1 MFREYLQY
9 LKVLQR
15 FVHFITLLVSD
26 QKMHFNKCLKHV
38 SFHNLTETTLKQKPQ
53 AARTEARSCYRT
65 QSDSK
70 HSIHTCPHQKSHSL
84 TIYGFT
90 ACSGKHSVLFGCSE
104 HTMRRTQ
111 LNPLYIENTSDEK
124 WHFFFS
130 NYARLRVG
138 AQNGKYLVR
147 DYLNNP
153 T

>member
-1 MFREYLQY
+1 MYQ
-9 LKVLQR
+9 
-15 FVHFITLLVSD
+15 
-26 QKMHFNKCLKHV
+26 

-53 AARTEARSCYRT
+53 AARIEARSCYRT
-65 QSDSK
+65 LSDSK

-130 NYARLRVG
+130 NYARLSRCSKRKIFSEGLPQQSNIGIYIWLFVVVALG
-138 AQNGKYLVR
+138 LRCCCASTAARFNLYADFYGR
-147 DYLNNP
+147 
-153 T
+153 